1 VIGEWVGAR
10 RFQPWAFTIGLR
22 VVHETRSLPRP
33 PQPVGSEFQTTTA
46 CFKMIS
52 PQLCLFYYPGV
63 SVFYLPRKRYAPII
77 KGTIEWN
84 DGQADDT
91 RQDFLRS
98 RSFFAAFFA
107 FAFIPSPSVPADVKN
122 RLLVGLALMA
132 GLFLLFVW
140 HFVRGARRIS
150 SEFEAEMA

>member
-1 VIGEWVGAR
+1 
-10 RFQPWAFTIGLR
+10 
-22 VVHETRSLPRP
+22 
-33 PQPVGSEFQTTTA
+33 
-46 CFKMIS
+46 MIS

-84 DGQADDT
+84 DGQAT
-91 RQDFLRS
+91 IHGRISLGLILT
-98 RSFFAAFFA
+98 FATFFA